1 MKSFTICLLSIFF
14 SGFVFAQE
22 KGFVRG
28 NIADGDFGGPLIGA
42 AVTVEELPGVGTTTD
57 FDGNFSLPLEPGTYT
72 VNISFISYKTQ
83 KFPSIIIKPGE
94 VSIIDA
100 TLASAAEELATVE
113 IVAEVRRNNDVAML
127 MEMKKA
133 SNVTDGISSQ
143 SFRKIGDSDLGGA
156 IKRVTGVT
164 VQGGKYVYVRGLGDR
179 YTKTTLNGM
188 AIPGLD
194 PDVNAVQ
201 IDIFPTSVLENVQ
214 VYKTFSPDLYGD
226 FTGGLVNVVTKKFPD
241 EKSSNITFGLGV
253 TPGMHFN
260 SEYLSYAGG
269 NLDWAG
275 YAGKRREIPL
285 PITKDVPSEVLVD
298 PELESITRSFDPVL
312 AAQKTTALPNGSFS
326 FNHGNQINR
335 EDGSTIGY
343 NTVFNYR
350 NQRVFYRDFEN
361 NYYLKSNNKDENELG
376 QFVGIK
382 GDVGRQTVLW
392 SGLVSGSYKKGNNS
406 FSATLLNSQSG
417 ESSAA
422 KRNNQ
427 DFDQTGATL
436 REDILTYTSR
446 TLTNFTL
453 SGKHLLAKNM
463 ELSWANA
470 ATYSKVYDP
479 DFRETKISTTQ
490 GDTSLNTGDGA
501 GIDRFWR
508 FLDEF
513 NESFRAD
520 LKIPVGDNMEIKTGG
535 FGMIK
540 TRDFDVANFKHR
552 VSDQSNISIDPD
564 WFLASENVWSADDKS
579 GNFRNGTYT
588 VGSFQK
594 QNSFTSS
601 QTQFAGYLMAQN
613 QLFGLFKFI
622 YGVRVEKTD
631 MFYSGTNNSE
641 TEVYNNEKTLDA
653 FNILPSLNI
662 VYSLTEDMNLRL
674 AANQTVAMPSFKEI
688 SIAQI
693 YDPIT
698 KRTYVGNLDLEQT
711 TVMNFDLRYEYF
723 FAPKELLSVAGFY
736 KQFDGHIELISNNL
750 NPDEFKPRNSGKAE
764 LMGVEFELR
773 KGLPN
778 ATSFLNNF
786 FLSTNVSLVQS
797 AVDLK
802 SVLINNAG
810 ETEYDSRAEFL
821 RTGEKLNDKR
831 PMAGQSPYAVNVNL
845 AYELAEKQI
854 NFALAYNVQGEQLTI
869 IGSERVPD
877 VYTLPFHS
885 VNFNTYKG
893 FGKDFNQRIT
903 LRVQN
908 ILNDDQIMVYR
919 AYNAEDKVF
928 NRFYPGINFNIKYS
942 YNF

>member
-1 MKSFTICLLSIFF
+1 MKSFAICFLSVFF
-14 SGFVFAQE
+14 SGCLFAQE

-42 AVTVEELPGVGTTTD
+42 AVTVAELPGVGTTTD
-57 FDGNFSLPLEPGTYT
+57 FDGNFSLALQPGTYT
-72 VNISFISYKTQ
+72 INVSFISYKTQ
-83 KFPSIIIKPGE
+83 KFPNTIITSGK
-94 VSIIDA
+94 VSMIGA
-100 TLASAAEELATVE
+100 TLASAAEELAGVE
-113 IVAEVRRNNDVAML
+113 IVAEIRRNNDVAML

-143 SFRKIGDSDLGGA
+143 SFKKIGDSDLGGA

-188 AIPGLD
+188 SIPGLD
-194 PDVNAVQ
+194 PDANSVQ
-201 IDIFPTSVLENVQ
+201 IDIFPTAVLENVQ

-226 FTGGLVNVVTKKFPD
+226 FTGGLVDVVTKKFPD
-241 EKSSNITFGLGV
+241 QKSSNITLGLGF

-285 PITKDVPSEVLVD
+285 PVTMDVPSEVLVD
-298 PELESITRSFDPVL
+298 PKLESITRSFDPVL
-312 AAQKTTALPNGSFS
+312 AAQKSTSLPNGSFS

-350 NQRVFYRDFEN
+350 NQRVFYRDFETNYFLKDN
-361 NYYLKSNNKDENELG
+361 NTNVNELG
-376 QFVGIK
+376 KFVGIK

-392 SGLVSGSYKKGNNS
+392 SGLVSGSYKKGNNT
-406 FSATLLNSQSG
+406 FTATLLNSQSG

-422 KRNNQ
+422 KRINQ
-427 DFDQTGATL
+427 DYDQTGATL

-446 TLTNFTL
+446 TLSNLTI
-453 SGKHLLAKNM
+453 SGNHLLKNNM
-463 ELSWANA
+463 ELSWSNA
-470 ATYSKVYDP
+470 ATYSRVYDP
-479 DFRETKISTTQ
+479 DFRETKISITQ

-508 FLDEF
+508 FLDEY
-513 NESFRAD
+513 NESFKAD
-520 LKIPVGDNMEIKTGG
+520 LKMPINENMFVKVGG
-535 FGMIK
+535 FGMVK
-540 TRDFDVANFKHR
+540 MRDFDVANYKHR
-552 VSDQSNISIDPD
+552 VSDQSNISINPD
-564 WFLASENVWSADDKS
+564 WFLAAENVWSADDKS
-579 GNFRNGTYT
+579 GNFRDGTYT
-588 VGSFQK
+588 VGSFQP
-594 QNSFTSS
+594 QNSFSSS
-601 QTQFAGYLMAQN
+601 QTQYAGYLMAQN

-622 YGVRVEKTD
+622 YGVRFEKTD
-631 MFYSGTNNSE
+631 MFYTGQNNSGTE
-641 TEVYNNEKTLDA
+641 EYNNDKTLDA
-653 FNILPSLNI
+653 FNILPSLNL

-711 TVMNFDLRYEYF
+711 TVVNLDIRYEYF
-723 FAPKELLSVAGFY
+723 FAPKELLSIAGFY

-750 NPDEFKPRNSGKAE
+750 NPDEFKPRNSGNAE

-797 AVDLK
+797 ALDLK
-802 SVLINNAG
+802 SVLVNNDG
-810 ETEYDSRAEFL
+810 KTEYQSRAAFL
-821 RTGEKLNDKR
+821 RDGESLSETR
-831 PMAGQSPYAVNVNL
+831 PMSGQSPYAINVNL
-845 AYELAEKQI
+845 AYELPEKQM
-854 NFALAYNVQGEQLTI
+854 NFSVAYNVQGEQLTI

-877 VYTLPFHS
+877 IYTLPFHS
-885 VNFNTYKG
+885 LNFNTYKG

-908 ILNDDQIMVYR
+908 IMNDDQIMVYR
-919 AYNAEDKVF
+919 AYEAPDQTF
-928 NRFYPGINFNIKYS
+928 NRFYPGVNFNIKYS
-942 YNF
+942 YSF